1 MHACALCAAADAASV
16 ACTQIF
22 NLSRKMSPK
31 EVDAAAQ
38 SAATARHDKKAFSDA
53 ESALLDQ
60 LVKAVKSTTQQKA
73 LDAWRRIYIELY
85 PDGPTAPG
93 VDFDNMRLQRRGLRR
108 GADCDAMFV
117 VMRTR

>member
-1 MHACALCAAADAASV
+1 
-16 ACTQIF
+16 
-22 NLSRKMSPK
+22 MSPK